1 MQYVFPN
8 GSIIIIRDGA
18 KRSFLKRL
26 RSTNELL
33 DVKIFELSEF
43 KRKYYFDYSK
53 KTIFYVHKKF
63 DCIPEVAK
71 IYIDNL
77 YYIKEENYSD
87 EKLKFLKSLKD
98 DLTEQGLL
106 EFNPLFKESLTGK
119 AIILYDINVMD
130 NFYNSLFEELAKRS
144 KVIHVDLEENNCGK
158 KELYALEDKNMEV
171 EFVATK
177 ICTLL
182 KSGVNIDDIFLANVQ
197 EESVAVLKRTFK
209 EFHLPLEIESSLSI
223 ASTRIVDLFKKLYS
237 PNVKETLEKLKE
249 HIKTDRD
256 DKIYRM
262 IVGVLNDYTWS
273 DYEEVK
279 DFVFSDIDNLKIPKT
294 KLKHAIK
301 TIDLINEDI
310 PKTAYVFL
318 MGFNQGSF
326 PVNKKDE
333 DYLNDELK
341 KYLGISDSVDLNRKM
356 LKRAKEKI
364 QSTENLIVSYIKRNE
379 QGELYISSAY
389 DENLFIEKNYHEEFN
404 HSNEHNKWEFL
415 KEKDTERMYGLT
427 SSKLKKLESH
437 YVNLPYMTFDN
448 SFKGL
453 NKNKLQEYLKGS
465 LTLSYS
471 TMNNYYLCGFRY
483 YLENILNMSEFE
495 NTFEISVGNIFHR
508 VLSLAFNDEF
518 SFEEEWAKAINNE
531 DIEIGY
537 KESFFLEI
545 LKNELLFV
553 IDTIREHG
561 NYTALKNAYY
571 EQKITVPISD
581 NVIFKGFVDKIL
593 YDTIDGQKIAVVVD
607 YKTGNPELDITNS
620 TYGIGMQLPLYVYLL
635 SVYEPLKDAKIGG
648 FYLEKILNNIK
659 DPVEKKKALSLQG
672 YSNSDIK
679 ILEAVDSSYRDS
691 HLVRSLKMTSNGFSA
706 YSKMLSDEEI
716 DKLKELVFD
725 KIKTASVEILNG
737 NFSIDPKEI
746 GGKMYGCKYCK
757 YKDICYM
764 KNADIKKLP
773 AVSKKDFLGGESDAQ
788 VD

>member
-1 MQYVFPN
+1 MQYAFPN
-8 GSIIIIRDGA
+8 GSIIIVRDGT
-18 KRSFLKRL
+18 KVSFLRRL
-26 RSTNELL
+26 RSIHELL

-53 KTIFYVHKKF
+53 KTIFYVHRKLN
-63 DCIPEVAK
+63 CIPEVAK

-98 DLTEQGLL
+98 DLKEQGLL
-106 EFNPLFKESLTGK
+106 EFNPIFKEALAGK
-119 AIILYDINVMD
+119 AITLYDINVID
-130 NFYNSLFEELAKRS
+130 DFYNSLFEELSRS
-144 KVIHVDLEENNCGK
+144 SEIIHIDPEKNNCGK
-158 KELYALEDKNMEV
+158 KEIYALEDKNAEA

-177 ICTLL
+177 ICVLL
-182 KSGVNIDDIFLANVQ
+182 KSGINIDDIFLANVQ
-197 EESVAVLKRTFK
+197 DEALAVLKRTFK
-209 EFHLPLEIESSLSI
+209 EYHLPLEIDNSLSI
-223 ASTRIVDLFKKLYS
+223 ASTRIVALFKKLYL
-237 PNVKETLEKLKE
+237 PNVEETLEKLKKY
-249 HIKTDRD
+249 IKTDRD

-273 DYEEVK
+273 DYDEVK
-279 DFVFSDIDNLKIPKT
+279 DLILADIDKLKIPKT
-294 KLKHAIK
+294 KLNHAIK
-301 TIDLINEDI
+301 TIDFMNEDI
-310 PKTAYVFL
+310 PEPAHVFL
-318 MGFNQGSF
+318 MNFNQGSF
-326 PVNKKDE
+326 PENKKDE

-341 KYLGISDSVDLNRKM
+341 RYLGISDSVDLNRKM

-364 QSTENLIVSYIKRNE
+364 QSTENLVVSYIKRNE

-389 DENLFIEKNYHEEFN
+389 DEDLFIEKSYNEEFV
-404 HSNEHNKWEFL
+404 HSNEHNKWKYL
-415 KEKDTERMYGLT
+415 KEKDTERMYGT
-427 SSKLKKLESH
+427 ASPKLKKLESH
-437 YVNLPYMTFDN
+437 YTDLPYMTFDN

-453 NKNKLQEYLKGS
+453 DKNKLEEYLKGS

-471 TMNNYYLCGFRY
+471 SMNNYYLCGFRY

-508 VLSLAFNDEF
+508 VLSLAFNDGF
-518 SFEEEWAKAINNE
+518 SFEEEWEKAINNE
-531 DIEIGY
+531 DIEMGY

-553 IDTIREHG
+553 IDTIREQG
-561 NYTALKNAYY
+561 NYTALKKASY
-571 EQKITVPISD
+571 EQKIAVPISD
-581 NVIFKGFVDKIL
+581 NVVFKGFVDKIL

-635 SVYEPLKDAKIGG
+635 SEYEPLKDSKIGG

-659 DPVEKKKALSLQG
+659 DPAEKKKALSLQG

-679 ILEAVDSSYRDS
+679 ILELVDSSYRDS
-691 HLVRSLKMTSNGFSA
+691 RLVKSLKMTSNGFSA
-706 YSKMLSDEEI
+706 YSKVLSDEEI
-716 DKLKELVFD
+716 DKLKKIVFD
-725 KIKTASVEILNG
+725 KIKAASIEILNG

-746 GGKMYGCKYCK
+746 GGKMYGCKFCK
-757 YKDICYM
+757 FKDICYM
-764 KNADIKKLP
+764 KNADIKRLP
-773 AVSKKDFLGGESDAQ
+773 AVSKKDFLGGESDAK